1 MITGGVGDFL
11 TFLWCVVLGAALCI
25 LYDLFKSIRLAVR
38 LRGIPLFV
46 LDFLYF
52 ILAAVLTFFMMLV
65 RCFGEI
71 RWFVLGGE
79 LLGFILMRLLC
90 RERFSRLLAHW
101 IGKCVCGMRWIKER
115 LIAPIRRWIRRMF
128 GRIIAGVCSLI
139 KKLVELLKKVLRP
152 VGKLLYNS
160 FISFFSRS
168 ATNQAQTGRLKK
180 QKRFGWRNSR

>member
-11 TFLWCVVLGAALCI
+11 TFLWCVVLGAALCV
-25 LYDLFKSIRLAVR
+25 LYDLCKSIRLAVR
-38 LRGIPLFV
+38 LRGVPLFI

-65 RCFGEI
+65 RCFGEV

-90 RERFSRLLAHW
+90 REHFSRLLAH
-101 IGKCVCGMRWIKER
+101 WIKER
-115 LIAPIRRWIRRMF
+115 LIAPIRRWTRRMF

-139 KKLVELLKKVLRP
+139 KKLAELLKKVLRP
-152 VGKLLYNS
+152 VGKLLYNP
-160 FISFFSRS
+160 FIRFFSRS
-168 ATNQAQTGRLKK
+168 TTNQAQTGRLKK